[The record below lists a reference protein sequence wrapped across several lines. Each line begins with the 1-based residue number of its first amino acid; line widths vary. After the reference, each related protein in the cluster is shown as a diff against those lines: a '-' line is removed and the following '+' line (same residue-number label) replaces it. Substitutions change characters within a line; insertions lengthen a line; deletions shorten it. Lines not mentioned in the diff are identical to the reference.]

1 LIRQRVGAHYPL
13 RQKRLYEGTGFPQA
27 GQGKRG
33 ENYGESKSLVNI
45 FVFCNLQCFKLE
57 RWVLVV
63 WFRPKKCIFCTIA
76 FWDHKLSNGT
86 GAVEWTFRPGSSIKA
101 SGSLAGQ

>member
-1 LIRQRVGAHYPL
+1 L

-45 FVFCNLQCFKLE
+45 FVFYNLQVFQAE
-57 RWVLVV
+57 TMGTSSLVQTQ
-63 WFRPKKCIFCTIA
+63 KCNFCTIP
-76 FWDHKLSNGT
+76 FWSHRVSNGT
-86 GAVEWTFRPGSSIKA
+86 GAGEMDLPARVEHLKH
-101 SGSLAGQ
+101 